1 MSSHLGWSA
10 RAVLTTPAPST
21 TIMVSCVREIVLI
34 MTLLYSSFRFCQA
47 GCFRKFRKRL
57 FERVMCAVPS
67 PKQLANGT
75 LSCRPIFFLT
85 AMDETPP
92 ASLNTVRMVLEEQG
106 ANVRNEL
113 TQR

>member
-47 GCFRKFRKRL
+47 GCFRKFRQRL
-57 FERVMCAVPS
+57 FERVRCAVP
-67 PKQLANGT
+67 PRKQLANGPLICPLT
-75 LSCRPIFFLT
+75 FFL
-85 AMDETPP
+85 AGMAEPPP

-106 ANVRNEL
+106 ANVRN
-113 TQR
+113 